1 MQDWLRRANTDEL
14 STIEQQMRGVGI
26 QRHEIPWRK
35 TALTA
40 FQCGP
45 MTGPQVLLLHGVT
58 YSSAS
63 VFHLTIPGHSANEYS
78 LILQLSESLGC
89 WCLDFSGYGFSP
101 SPSYSAAETI
111 DDYVEQVGEAV
122 RYLHQTTGHKPVL
135 VGWSWGGQV
144 ASRYAGRHGDSLA
157 GFVYWGAIWGGT
169 GQAEFVKSTPKP
181 TAPRRVNTRQHAGAD
196 FKTPNTFDPEVRT
209 QFIDC
214 ALRLDPTSPTTGLTE
229 SLYNLPLHEPRDIKV
244 PTLVIHGEHDFVAQF
259 DDVRDYFD
267 ALASPI
273 KQHRIIA
280 QADHNVQYS
289 KKRHTLVRELRDF
302 SHQCDP
308 LSLNA

>member
-1 MQDWLRRANTDEL
+1 ME
-14 STIEQQMRGVGI
+14 
-26 QRHEIPWRK
+26 K

-63 VFHLTIPGHSANEYS
+63 VFHLMIPGHSANEYS
-78 LILQLSESLGC
+78 LLLQLSESLGC

-169 GQAEFVKSTPKP
+169 GQAEFVKSTPN
-181 TAPRRVNTRQHAGAD
+181 PRLHV
-196 FKTPNTFDPEVRT
+196 V
-209 QFIDC
+209 
-214 ALRLDPTSPTTGLTE
+214 LT
-229 SLYNLPLHEPRDIKV
+229 
-244 PTLVIHGEHDFVAQF
+244 
-259 DDVRDYFD
+259 
-267 ALASPI
+267 LASMQGPI
-273 KQHRIIA
+273 L
-280 QADHNVQYS
+280 
-289 KKRHTLVRELRDF
+289 KRPIRLILMCVPSLLIVRYVSIRPAP
-302 SHQCDP
+302 QRV
-308 LSLNA
+308 